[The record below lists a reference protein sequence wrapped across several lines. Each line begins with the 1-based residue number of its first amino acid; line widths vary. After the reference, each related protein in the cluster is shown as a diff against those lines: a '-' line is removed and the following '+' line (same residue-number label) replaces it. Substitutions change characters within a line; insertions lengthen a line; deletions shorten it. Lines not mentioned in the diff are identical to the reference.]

1 MPRPSAAVS
10 LVASNLDKIPRR
22 GNTLILTKVVLSTDS
37 NRSLERVRRVLGD
50 KSYQS
55 VLAKTTKKVNSLA
68 QLSLEAYQAKVPIDG
83 GELRSH
89 ITRTVATPQNGL
101 SEVSVDG
108 PHTSVNRYLA
118 ARFGE
123 IKQSDILAQVLNIG
137 TYGKKARF
145 YLRTKPSF
153 SSGPYSSIAAKTP
166 TKDWITK
173 ARQAFAQARKK

>member
-1 MPRPSAAVS
+1 M
-10 LVASNLDKIPRR
+10 
-22 GNTLILTKVVLSTDS
+22 ILTKVVLSTDS

-68 QLSLEAYQAKVPIDG
+68 QLTLEAYQSKVPIDG
-83 GELRSH
+83 GELRRR
-89 ITRTVATPQNGL
+89 ITRTTATPQSGL

-108 PHTSVNRYLA
+108 PHTSVKPNIA
-118 ARFGE
+118 KRFGE

-137 TYGKKARF
+137 TYGRGKLFKRSQ
-145 YLRTKPSF
+145 PSF
-153 SSGPYSSIAAKTP
+153 SSGPYSPVPAKTP

-173 ARQAFAQARKK
+173 ARQAFAQARRK